1 VVESKLVLVGESSY
15 GGSGS
20 KTSITKTSM
29 GKSSMAN
36 SSKAKTGMGYSCSI
50 ADMGNSGGN
59 SVGSIT
65 NMLNRL
71 GNTDSFIG
79 NSVDWSVDRC
89 DDSLGRVGLVSS
101 MVDMR
106 GLYNLL
112 DGVDLVGSGN
122 WDGTWDG
129 NVIRSSDM
137 LVDSDD
143 TLNRGWD
150 MDRDIN
156 IVLLYI
162 DLRDDVG
169 SLRSDPGVSP
179 DRGEYLCLDNS
190 VSRSKTSR
198 DRCWRDGSIRCWWS
212 RDHWSGQ
219 SNSLNMVLG
228 NTSSIRDSWLSNV
241 LNTTN
246 RVSMTTDNRLDSSL
260 DNLMSNN
267 SILNTAL
274 NLGGSSS
281 IGLVGYSNNSGSR
294 DHWGSSY

>member
-1 VVESKLVLVGESSY
+1 
-15 GGSGS
+15 
-20 KTSITKTSM
+20 
-29 GKSSMAN
+29 
-36 SSKAKTGMGYSCSI
+36 
-50 ADMGNSGGN
+50 
-59 SVGSIT
+59 
-65 NMLNRL
+65 
-71 GNTDSFIG
+71 
-79 NSVDWSVDRC
+79 
-89 DDSLGRVGLVSS
+89 
-101 MVDMR
+101 
-106 GLYNLL
+106 
-112 DGVDLVGSGN
+112 
-122 WDGTWDG
+122 
-129 NVIRSSDM
+129 M

-212 RDHWSGQ
+212 GDHWSGQ

-274 NLGGSSS
+274 NLGGSSN
-281 IGLVGYSNNSGSR
+281 I
-294 DHWGSSY
+294 GSSTKAKTSIAKTSMGNSSKSKTGMGNSSSIAERGNHTSGGVGGGTHGTGHNGESDYKAVHVSIAPVQKRLPC

>member
-1 VVESKLVLVGESSY
+1 MGYSCSMESKLVLVGESSY

-36 SSKAKTGMGYSCSI
+36 ASKAKTGMGYSCSI

-71 GNTDSFIG
+71 GNTDSFTG
-79 NSVDWSVDRC
+79 NSVDWSVDRW
-89 DDSLGRVGLVSS
+89 DD
-101 MVDMR
+101 
-106 GLYNLL
+106 
-112 DGVDLVGSGN
+112 
-122 WDGTWDG
+122 

-212 RDHWSGQ
+212 GDHWSGQ

-267 SILNTAL
+267 SILKTAL
-274 NLGGSSS
+274 NLGGSSN